1 MSEAYVNCVG
11 IDLGTTNSAI
21 ACVNQYGKPEI
32 IANAEGERIT
42 PSAVVIEPDGV
53 PLVGIEAVNQA
64 LIEPERTIRL
74 IKREMGNPSY
84 RKNIDGEEYSP
95 ETISAFIL
103 QKLVKDAEERLGR

>member
-74 IKREMGNPSY
+74 IKHEAIAYREFDQNSSSRGMDL
-84 RKNIDGEEYSP
+84 IAI
-95 ETISAFIL
+95 T
-103 QKLVKDAEERLGR
+103 